1 MKKLI
6 PILLIALLLA
16 GCATQAPV
24 APVSSQPTTQD
35 TPPVTTVEETSRN
48 LISEDEAIKIAMEHA
63 GLNTGAVKSS
73 SVQLDMSE
81 EEYEVEFFA
90 KGIEYEYEI
99 NAYTGEIITAEKD
112 KD

>member
-6 PILLIALLLA
+6 PILLIALLLS
-16 GCATQAPV
+16 GCATQTPV
-24 APVSSQPTTQD
+24 APVSSQSSPKD
-35 TPPVTTVEETSRN
+35 TPTTTVEETSRN
-48 LISEDEAIKIAMEHA
+48 IITEDEAIKIAMEHA